1 MTTVLSRRMLIAGAM
16 TEYPGLPRMDVTDP
30 NTGQPFAEIALADAA
45 TIDASLSAAVE
56 AQAIWAAMTPKAR
69 SLALHAIVTRIEQ
82 ADLAPLLH
90 LAAQE
95 LGKPGPE
102 ATGEIEQSLPAMRYF
117 AELARHDQGQ
127 VAGETY
133 TQNLHY
139 SRYDPMG
146 VTLHMTPFNYPILLL
161 CWTVAASLMAGN
173 AVVIKPS
180 ERASL
185 ITLAFLD
192 FFSDLPPGLV
202 SCVTGGVDTA
212 QALIADPRIAK
223 VAFTGSAHSARA
235 VYQSAARHMK
245 PVLLEGGGS
254 DALIV
259 SDKCDVDIA
268 AAGAANGAFT
278 YSGQVCTSIERI
290 FVVRDAYESFLDRL
304 AHHTRALRVGPAGE
318 AVDLGP
324 VISNEALT
332 RIETLVTDA
341 CARGARLIC
350 GGSRPETGADG
361 WFFLPTVLADDAAQT
376 PLVDEEIFGPVA
388 IVTPV
393 ADIQDAIARANASRY
408 GLGASIFTEDLQEA
422 IAASRQLQVGMV
434 WVNNPL
440 IDNDALPFGG
450 VKASG
455 MGRELGR
462 HGLDEFRNPKMV
474 VIEPKAKRQS
484 WWIPYSD

>member
-1 MTTVLSRRMLIAGAM
+1 MTTDLSNRMLIAGELSEFPA
-16 TEYPGLPRMDVTDP
+16 LPRIDVINP
-30 NTGQPFAEIALADAA
+30 NNGTLFGQVAMADAPTVDAALAAA
-45 TIDASLSAAVE
+45 AR
-56 AQAIWAAMTPKAR
+56 AQADWARMTPKAR
-69 SLALHAIVTRIEQ
+69 SLALHGVVTRLEQ
-82 ADLAPLLH
+82 ADMAPLLH

-102 ATGEIEQSLPAMRYF
+102 AMGEIEQSFPAMRYF

-127 VAGETY
+127 VTGETY
-133 TQNLHY
+133 SENLHY

-173 AVVIKPS
+173 AVIVKPS
-180 ERASL
+180 ERSSL

-202 SCVTGGVDTA
+202 SCVTGGVETA

-223 VAFTGSAHSARA
+223 VAFTGSAESARA
-235 VYQSAARHMK
+235 VYESAARHMK

-254 DALIV
+254 DVLIV
-259 SDKCDVDIA
+259 SATADIDIA

-290 FVVRDAYESFLDRL
+290 FVVRAVYDAFLERL
-304 AHHTRALRVGPAGE
+304 AVHTRALRTGPADG

-324 VISNEALT
+324 VISRDAQARMERLVANAEAT
-332 RIETLVTDA
+332 
-341 CARGARLIC
+341 GARVVC
-350 GGSRPETGADG
+350 GGTRPEEHAVG
-361 WFFLPTVLADDAAQT
+361 WFFLPTVIADDDAGA
-376 PLVDEEIFGPVA
+376 PLVEDELFGPVV

-393 ADIQDAIARANASRY
+393 ADVADGMSRANASRF
-408 GLGASIFTEDLQEA
+408 GLGASIFTEDLEEA
-422 IAASRQLQVGMV
+422 ILASRNLEVGMV

-462 HGLDEFRNPKMV
+462 YGLDEFRTPKMV
-474 VIEPKAKRQS
+474 VIEPRAKRQS
-484 WWIPYSD
+484 WWIPYSG